1 VATLSRSLQSSD
13 DDFVARHAT
22 VRTTSHALLAG
33 QSLVL
38 VGAPGVGKTRLAA
51 ECLRALTDEAVVVV
65 KLADVRDRDGLVT
78 KVAEALGV
86 FRSPA
91 ASGPETEARLLRAL
105 SSRGPAIVVLDCFEH
120 LPPEADELL
129 RGWVEGSPLSF
140 LVTSR
145 RRLASDVQHVEVGPL
160 DTVERRG
167 EWSEAATLLRARAHS
182 IAKVVLEDADR
193 EAAHALA
200 KRLDGLPLALELA
213 AARLGVL
220 TPTQLLARLDKR
232 FETLDGGARGLAAAL
247 ETSYALLEEPARAVL
262 RAASVFR
269 GGIRLE
275 ALEYVVGEGRELL
288 GPLSSLR
295 AHSLLDVERVGDA
308 YRYSLSHS
316 VRDFVERREHEH
328 AEWHAARSR
337 HARYWARAGEAERDA
352 PGALSPE
359 IENLRAALAW
369 AQEAEPELAGRLALV
384 LCSPPLGLAYGEVHA
399 LVTRVLDAVPPA
411 DRTKAE
417 LLFRRGTVRRFI
429 ADFSGAMQDLERAL
443 EIAERLGDTALTADI
458 LAGLGNTQSGQ
469 ADWPGARR
477 YLERAVAVSA
487 SPAFAASALAM
498 IANTYSNEDA
508 YDRAEPLL
516 RQSIALAEEHHDP
529 YTEAFA
535 RLSLGILLVERGT
548 FDEAFGALIDALSI
562 LETSRSA
569 RVMQARHLR
578 AVALTH
584 LARVK
589 QETGD
594 GAGALTDYHEAV
606 AIAEET
612 GVRRAEAFALYGLA
626 SLLLE
631 LGELRAADDRIRA
644 ALPLMRETCRD
655 VEGALVALQGVLF
668 ALRGAHADA
677 ERFFR
682 RAEALLA
689 AHERPVFEAAL
700 RVLRGG
706 DATES
711 PFAAFAD
718 VRMAVRLRALF
729 AEARESPPLFVAH
742 DGSFF
747 RAPDATE
754 QVSLARRKALRGIVS
769 ALVEARLARP
779 GVPLS
784 VEALVRAGWP
794 GERVLAAAGAE
805 RVYAAIATLR
815 RLGLRGFLVQQGEGY
830 LLRADR
836 PVVTHEPPG

>member
-1 VATLSRSLQSSD
+1 MVSR
-13 DDFVARHAT
+13 
-22 VRTTSHALLAG
+22 ALLEG
-33 QSLVL
+33 RSLVL
-38 VGAPGVGKTRLAA
+38 VGPPGAGKTRLAT
-51 ECLRALTDEAVVVV
+51 ECLRALKDEAVVVV
-65 KLADVRDRDGLVT
+65 KLGDVRDRDGLVSR
-78 KVAEALGV
+78 VAEALGV

-91 ASGPETEARLLRAL
+91 ASASDTEARLRRAL
-105 SSRGPAIVVLDCFEH
+105 ASRGPAIVVLDSFEH
-120 LPPEADELL
+120 LPLDADALV
-129 RGWVEGSPLSF
+129 RGWIEGSPLSF

-145 RRLASDVQHVEVGPL
+145 RRLASEVTHVEVGPL
-160 DTVERRG
+160 DTVARVG
-167 EWSEAATLLRARAHS
+167 EWSEAAALLRYRARE
-182 IAKVVLEDADR
+182 IAKVVLDDADR
-193 EAAHALA
+193 EAVHALSR
-200 KRLDGLPLALELA
+200 RLDGLPLALELA

-220 TPTQLLARLDKR
+220 TPTQLLARLDHR
-232 FETLDGGARGLAAAL
+232 FETLDGDTRGLAAAL
-247 ETSYALLEEPARAVL
+247 ETSYALLEEPARTVL

-269 GGIRLE
+269 SGIRLE
-275 ALEYVVGEGRELL
+275 ALEYVVGDGRDIL

-295 AHSLLDVERVGDA
+295 AQSLLEVERVGEA

-316 VRDFVERREHEH
+316 VRDFVERREREH
-328 AEWHAARSR
+328 PAWRMARSR
-337 HARYWARAGEAERDA
+337 HARYWAEAGDRERGSPASLSAE
-352 PGALSPE
+352 L
-359 IENLRAALAW
+359 ENLRAALAW
-369 AQEAEPELAGRLALV
+369 AQQAEPGLAGPLALV
-384 LCSPPLGLAYGEVHA
+384 VCSPPLGLAYGEVHEV
-399 LVTRVLDAVPPA
+399 VTSVLATVPRA
-411 DRTKAE
+411 DRTSAE
-417 LLFRRGTVRRFI
+417 LLFRRGTVRRFLG
-429 ADFSGAMQDLERAL
+429 DFSGATEDLERAL
-443 EIAERLGDTALTADI
+443 ELAQRLEDRALVADI
-458 LAGLGNTQSGQ
+458 LAGLGNTLSGQ

-477 YLERAVAVSA
+477 YLERAVAVSG

-516 RQSIALAEEHHDP
+516 RQAIVLAEEHHDA
-529 YTEAFA
+529 YAESFA
-535 RLSLGILLVERGT
+535 QLSLGILLVERGA

-612 GVRRAEAFALYGLA
+612 GVRRAEAFALHGLA

-644 ALPLMRETCRD
+644 ALPLMRETCPD

-689 AHERPVFEAAL
+689 AHERPVFEVAL

-729 AEARESPPLFVAH
+729 AEARETPPLFVAH

-747 RAPDATE
+747 RSPDAPE
-754 QVSLARRKALRGIVS
+754 QVSLARRKALRAIVS

-784 VEALVRAGWP
+784 VEALVGAGWP
-794 GERVLAAAGAE
+794 GERVLATAGAE
-805 RVYAAIATLR
+805 RVYAAVATLR

-836 PVVTHEPPG
+836 PVVKHEPPS